1 MSFDLAMALV
11 AATLVLVAIPGPN
24 VALIVANTIAHGYRF
39 GAATVLGTTLGILL
53 QLCLVVIGLSA
64 ILHLAAHALFW
75 IKWAGVVYLLYLGVQ
90 SLRQG
95 FDPMP
100 DTSAT
105 ERPVRAVFWQG
116 LILAV
121 INPKTLLFSAA
132 FLPQFVSPLAGGQGL
147 VLVAALYLGVI
158 FAGDLAWV
166 AMAQSARWSVLRL
179 GQWRHRLTG
188 GFFLAAGLGLAVARS
203 DP

>member
-1 MSFDLAMALV
+1 MSFDLAMALA

-24 VALIVANTIAHGYRF
+24 VAFIVANTIAHGFRF

-64 ILHLAAHALFW
+64 VLQLAADALFW
-75 IKWAGVVYLLYLGVQ
+75 IKWAGVAYLLFLGIQ
-90 SLRQG
+90 ALRCG

-100 DTSAT
+100 AARAT
-105 ERPVRAVFWQG
+105 DRPIAAVFWQG
-116 LILAV
+116 LFLAV

-132 FLPQFVSPLAGGQGL
+132 FLPQFVSPQAGGQGL
-147 VLVAALYLGVI
+147 ALAAGIYLIVI
-158 FAGDLAWV
+158 FIGDLAWV
-166 AMAQSARWSVLRL
+166 AMAQSARRSVLRL

-188 GFFLAAGLGLAVARS
+188 SFFIVAGLGLAVARS